1 MFRIF
6 SRFKRNKKCSSNREI
21 ANVKQIT
28 YEELLER
35 VRLGT
40 ILLDVRTKQ
49 EFNEGHL
56 NGAIAIP
63 YYDISKSIK
72 SLVPN
77 KEQEIIVYCKSGGRG
92 IRAVQILNELG
103 YINVLNL
110 KGGMEGI
117 NS

>member
-6 SRFKRNKKCSSNREI
+6 SICKRNKKCSNNREI
-21 ANVKQIT
+21 ANLKQIT
-28 YEELLER
+28 YEELLEK
-35 VRLGT
+35 VKTGV

-56 NGAIAIP
+56 NGAIVIP

-77 KEQEIIVYCKSGGRG
+77 KEQEIIVYCKSGNRSSQ
-92 IRAVQILNELG
+92 ALEKLESLG
-103 YINVLNL
+103 YSNVYDLGSIDNW
-110 KGGMEGI
+110 EE
-117 NS
+117 